1 MSRVRTRPTR
11 DDTREKLFEAAARVF
26 EEQGIGGASIEAIA
40 AAAGFTR
47 GAFYSNFKSKD
58 ELIIA
63 MLEDHVEQSIR
74 RNLDL
79 LARHK
84 NLADFIDAL
93 KTMDRS
99 RQDPLGRSP
108 LLHMEMILFVARA
121 EKRRPELAK
130 RLRARRKLITDIVET
145 TLKNSG
151 RNGSLNPTWTGAILL
166 ALEDGFRLHRL
177 IDPETTPADS
187 FLRAI
192 GDLQRAI
199 GIRRPDERCD
209 SGRFSAA
216 LAPACALCNWPGD
229 RAHLA
234 RATPCQIAKR
244 GQRADGDADRKG
256 DGVIA
261 GEVVQQA
268 GDPGTRGAAGERRQ
282 HDGAEDAAVMLALK
296 DLQHHRAHDRGQAV
310 AERALRQAS

>member
-47 GAFYSNFKSKD
+47 GAFYSNFNSKD

-63 MLEDHVEQSIR
+63 MLEDHVEQTIR

-84 NLADFIDAL
+84 NIVDFIDAL

-99 RQDPLGRSP
+99 RHDPLGRSP

-130 RLRARRKLITDIVET
+130 RLRARRQLITDIVET

-151 RNGSLNPTWTGAILL
+151 RNGALNPTWTGAILL

-177 IDPETTPADS
+177 IDPETTPSDS

-199 GIRRPDERCD
+199 GV
-209 SGRFSAA
+209 SSA
-216 LAPACALCNWPGD
+216 
-229 RAHLA
+229 
-234 RATPCQIAKR
+234 
-244 GQRADGDADRKG
+244 
-256 DGVIA
+256 
-261 GEVVQQA
+261 
-268 GDPGTRGAAGERRQ
+268 
-282 HDGAEDAAVMLALK
+282 
-296 DLQHHRAHDRGQAV
+296 
-310 AERALRQAS
+310 

>member
-11 DDTREKLFEAAARVF
+11 DVTCDKLFEAAARVF

-40 AAAGFTR
+40 AAAGFSR

-84 NLADFIDAL
+84 NLEDFIEAL
-93 KTMDRS
+93 KTMDRT

-108 LLHMEMILFVARA
+108 LLHMEMILYVARA
-121 EKRRPELAK
+121 EQRRPELAK
-130 RLRARRKLITDIVET
+130 RLRARRKLIADIVET

-151 RNGSLNPTWTGAILL
+151 KNGALNPAWTGSIVL

-192 GDLQRAI
+192 TDLQRAI
-199 GIRRPDERCD
+199 GIA
-209 SGRFSAA
+209 SA
-216 LAPACALCNWPGD
+216 
-229 RAHLA
+229 
-234 RATPCQIAKR
+234 
-244 GQRADGDADRKG
+244 
-256 DGVIA
+256 
-261 GEVVQQA
+261 
-268 GDPGTRGAAGERRQ
+268 
-282 HDGAEDAAVMLALK
+282 
-296 DLQHHRAHDRGQAV
+296 
-310 AERALRQAS
+310 

>member
-11 DDTREKLFEAAARVF
+11 DDTCEKLFEAAARVF

-47 GAFYSNFKSKD
+47 GAFYSNFDSKD

-79 LARHK
+79 LSRHD

-99 RQDPLGRSP
+99 QQDPLGRSP

-130 RLRARRKLITDIVET
+130 RLRARRKLIADIVET
-145 TLKNSG
+145 ALRNSG
-151 RNGSLNPTWTGAILL
+151 KNPAMNPTWTAAIVL

-199 GIRRPDERCD
+199 GV
-209 SGRFSAA
+209 S
-216 LAPACALCNWPGD
+216 
-229 RAHLA
+229 
-234 RATPCQIAKR
+234 R
-244 GQRADGDADRKG
+244 G
-256 DGVIA
+256 
-261 GEVVQQA
+261 
-268 GDPGTRGAAGERRQ
+268 
-282 HDGAEDAAVMLALK
+282 
-296 DLQHHRAHDRGQAV
+296 
-310 AERALRQAS
+310 

>member
-26 EEQGIGGASIEAIA
+26 EADGIGGASIEAIA

-47 GAFYSNFKSKD
+47 GAFYSNFDSKD

-79 LARHK
+79 LTRHK
-84 NLADFIDAL
+84 DLADYIEAL
-93 KTMDRS
+93 RNMDRS
-99 RQDPLGRSP
+99 RQDPLARSP

-130 RLRARRKLITDIVET
+130 RLRARRKLVADIVET
-145 TLKNSG
+145 TLQNSG
-151 RNGSLNPTWTGAILL
+151 KNRSVNPTWTAAIVL

-177 IDPETTPADS
+177 IDPETTPSDS

-192 GDLQRAI
+192 TDLQRAI
-199 GIRRPDERCD
+199 GI
-209 SGRFSAA
+209 A
-216 LAPACALCNWPGD
+216 
-229 RAHLA
+229 
-234 RATPCQIAKR
+234 
-244 GQRADGDADRKG
+244 
-256 DGVIA
+256 
-261 GEVVQQA
+261 
-268 GDPGTRGAAGERRQ
+268 
-282 HDGAEDAAVMLALK
+282 
-296 DLQHHRAHDRGQAV
+296 
-310 AERALRQAS
+310 

>member
-1 MSRVRTRPTR
+1 MSRQRVRPTR
-11 DDTREKLFEAAARVF
+11 DETRERLFEAAAQVF
-26 EEQGIGGASIEAIA
+26 EEQGIGAASIEAIA

-47 GAFYSNFKSKD
+47 GAFYSNFTSKD

-84 NLADFIDAL
+84 NIADFIDAL

-99 RQDPLGRSP
+99 RQDPLARSP

-121 EKRRPELAK
+121 EKRRPDLAK
-130 RLRARRKLITDIVET
+130 RLRARRKLIVDIVET

-151 RNGSLNPTWTGAILL
+151 KNGSLDPTWTGAIVL

-192 GDLQRAI
+192 TDLQRSI
-199 GIRRPDERCD
+199 GI
-209 SGRFSAA
+209 SSA
-216 LAPACALCNWPGD
+216 
-229 RAHLA
+229 
-234 RATPCQIAKR
+234 
-244 GQRADGDADRKG
+244 
-256 DGVIA
+256 
-261 GEVVQQA
+261 
-268 GDPGTRGAAGERRQ
+268 
-282 HDGAEDAAVMLALK
+282 
-296 DLQHHRAHDRGQAV
+296 
-310 AERALRQAS
+310 

>member
-1 MSRVRTRPTR
+1 
-11 DDTREKLFEAAARVF
+11 VF

-40 AAAGFTR
+40 AAAGFSR

-63 MLEDHVEQSIR
+63 MLEDHVAQSIR
-74 RNLDL
+74 RNFDL

-84 NLADFIDAL
+84 NPADFIDAL
-93 KTMDRS
+93 RNVDRS
-99 RQDPLGRSP
+99 QQDPLGRSP

-130 RLRARRKLITDIVET
+130 RLRARRKLTTDIVEAT
-145 TLKNSG
+145 SKNSG
-151 RNGSLNPTWTGAILL
+151 RNPALNPTWTGAILL

-199 GIRRPDERCD
+199 GV
-209 SGRFSAA
+209 SS
-216 LAPACALCNWPGD
+216 
-229 RAHLA
+229 
-234 RATPCQIAKR
+234 
-244 GQRADGDADRKG
+244 
-256 DGVIA
+256 
-261 GEVVQQA
+261 
-268 GDPGTRGAAGERRQ
+268 
-282 HDGAEDAAVMLALK
+282 
-296 DLQHHRAHDRGQAV
+296 
-310 AERALRQAS
+310 S

>member
-26 EEQGIGGASIEAIA
+26 EEQGIGGASIEIIA

-63 MLEDHVEQSIR
+63 MLEDHVEQSIER
-74 RNLDL
+74 MHDL
-79 LARHK
+79 LDRHK
-84 NLADFIDAL
+84 SLDDFIDAL

-99 RQDPLGRSP
+99 RHDPLGRSP

-130 RLRARRKLITDIVET
+130 RLRARRKLVTDIIET
-145 TLKNSG
+145 TAKNSG
-151 RNGSLNPTWTGAILL
+151 RNTIENPIWIGSVVL

-187 FLRAI
+187 FLRAV
-192 GDLQRAI
+192 GDLQRWESC
-199 GIRRPDERCD
+199 RPEER
-209 SGRFSAA
+209 S
-216 LAPACALCNWPGD
+216 
-229 RAHLA
+229 
-234 RATPCQIAKR
+234 
-244 GQRADGDADRKG
+244 
-256 DGVIA
+256 
-261 GEVVQQA
+261 
-268 GDPGTRGAAGERRQ
+268 
-282 HDGAEDAAVMLALK
+282 
-296 DLQHHRAHDRGQAV
+296 
-310 AERALRQAS
+310 

>member
-11 DDTREKLFEAAARVF
+11 DETCEKLFEAAARAF
-26 EEQGIGGASIEAIA
+26 EEQGIGGASIETIA

-63 MLEDHVEQSIR
+63 MLEDHLEQTIR

-99 RQDPLGRSP
+99 KQDPLGRSP

-121 EKRRPELAK
+121 EKRRPDLAK
-130 RLRARRKLITDIVET
+130 RLRARRKLITDIIET
-145 TLKNSG
+145 TSKNSG
-151 RNGSLNPTWTGAILL
+151 KSGALDPTWIAAIVL
-166 ALEDGFRLHRL
+166 ALDDGFRLHRL
-177 IDPETTPADS
+177 IDPETTPPDS

-192 GDLQRAI
+192 GDLQRAM
-199 GIRRPDERCD
+199 GI
-209 SGRFSAA
+209 SSA
-216 LAPACALCNWPGD
+216 
-229 RAHLA
+229 
-234 RATPCQIAKR
+234 
-244 GQRADGDADRKG
+244 
-256 DGVIA
+256 
-261 GEVVQQA
+261 
-268 GDPGTRGAAGERRQ
+268 
-282 HDGAEDAAVMLALK
+282 
-296 DLQHHRAHDRGQAV
+296 
-310 AERALRQAS
+310 